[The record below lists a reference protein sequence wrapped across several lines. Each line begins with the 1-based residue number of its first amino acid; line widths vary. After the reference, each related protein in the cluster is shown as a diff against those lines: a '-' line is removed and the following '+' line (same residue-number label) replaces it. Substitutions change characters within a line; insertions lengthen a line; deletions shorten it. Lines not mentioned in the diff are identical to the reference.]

1 MLSTAEHY
9 VITEIEKIGGLP
21 EIPQAIELICEYLG
35 KSYYPSKNRRLEQW
49 NPDKGELF
57 ELVIGVFTIALTNK
71 SLNYQ
76 AMAGMVAGRIGLEDH
91 IESVTTAAEV
101 LALIGRTDLINISRT
116 GSGNYIMFSTEY
128 CLEDIP
134 EPDRHEI
141 QMSEIPVFTKNYHE
155 DFGTRILGGRQNFHN
170 HDICLDHINRMNA
183 IPYQLNRKFLFKYE
197 EAPTFTLD
205 TREKR
210 EQWETFVRTSYRKYI
225 EVVKKGNKFFLNHNY
240 DKRGRCYAE
249 GYHVNTQGSSFKKA
263 IVQLA
268 EEELVEI

>member
-9 VITEIEKIGGLP
+9 VIAEIEKIGGLP

-35 KSYYPSKNRRLEQW
+35 KTYYPSKNRRLEQW
-49 NPDKGELF
+49 HPDKGELF
-57 ELVIGVFTIALTNK
+57 ELVIGVFTIALSNK

-76 AMAGMVAGRIGLEDH
+76 AMAGMVAGRIGLDDH
-91 IESVTTAAEV
+91 IESVLTAAEV
-101 LALIGRTDLINISRT
+101 LALIGRTGLIQITRT

-128 CLEDIP
+128 ALENIP

-141 QMSEIPVFTKNYHE
+141 QMDEIPVFTKNWHK
-155 DFGTRILGGRQNFHN
+155 DFGSRILGGRQNFHS

-183 IPYQLNRKFLFKYE
+183 IPYQLNRKFLCKYE

-210 EQWETFVRTSYRKYI
+210 EQWENFVRTSYRKYI
-225 EVVKKGNKFFLNHNY
+225 EVTQKGNRFFLNHNY

-249 GYHVNTQGSSFKKA
+249 GYHINTQGSSFKKA

-268 EEELVEI
+268 NEEIVEI